1 MIPSPRPAMAVII
14 LKVEPGGYRPL
25 KARLFRG
32 LQGSSSRLL

>member
-1 MIPSPRPAMAVII
+1 MISSSSPAMALII

-32 LQGSSSRLL
+32 FSGSSSRLL